1 MPPLRL
7 PVNFKY
13 HHFFSS
19 SPVVSASPLLRA
31 GSSAPNCEALN
42 SCRHSVAISSN
53 GVQSVRTLST
63 SEGSSSKP
71 DLPLTPA
78 TKKQKKKEWEINQVF
93 QDEWLALLLWAEA
106 IMGPNGK
113 TTQVSCRVYT
123 EVENCEKLLVPK
135 FDGFPTAHNFVAL
148 NQEDCSK
155 GLMLLLFRCYYMLAY
170 VFVHNV
176 VVI

>member
-1 MPPLRL
+1 MQSVGTL
-7 PVNFKY
+7 
-13 HHFFSS
+13 STS
-19 SPVVSASPLLRA
+19 SP
-31 GSSAPNCEALN
+31 
-42 SCRHSVAISSN
+42 
-53 GVQSVRTLST
+53 ST

-93 QDEWLALLLWAEA
+93 QHEWLALLLWAEA

-113 TTQVSCRVYT
+113 TSQVSCRVYT
-123 EVENCEKLLVPK
+123 ELENCEKLLVPK

-148 NQEDCSK
+148 NQDCSK

-176 VVI
+176 VI